1 MSEIVVINAKL
12 EVGKTY
18 KTVEITRKE
27 GMWPNEKCFT
37 TNVPRYVGKYI
48 ETLREGGF
56 GDGARIWSV
65 FDDNGKINRVD
76 YSYEGNTSFIES
88 E

>member
-1 MSEIVVINAKL
+1 MTEIEIKYAKL

-27 GMWPNEKCFT
+27 GMWPNQRYFT
-37 TNVPRYVGKYI
+37 TNIPRYVGKYV

-76 YSYEGNTSFIES
+76 YSYEGTTCFIES
-88 E
+88 D